1 MESKPKLPLAGIS
14 TNTFNNSKI
23 NSSTPIP
30 KQNAKER
37 MRRLQAI
44 CRKGQDPLSTI
55 KKEITIKSEGK
66 CETRKRKVQH
76 IDTPL
81 GKRFACAQFGG
92 VNQRL
97 TQWMRE
103 GTRII
108 VKLRAFAPG
117 RAQQRGPNRM
127 LQGAIVAFDKHWNLI
142 LRDVDEAYFPSLRL
156 GKVQAM
162 PRAMP
167 KSIRYEIEGNAKKG
181 RQILI
186 RHLKCSFI
194 TGSSIV
200 MIHEG

>member
-1 MESKPKLPLAGIS
+1 MENKAKLPLTGIS
-14 TNTFNNSKI
+14 PNTLNNTKI
-23 NSSTPIP
+23 SSSTPAKP

-37 MRRLQAI
+37 MRRLKTI
-44 CRKGQDPLSTI
+44 CIRGQEPLSI
-55 KKEITIKSEGK
+55 KREIKTERN
-66 CETRKRKVQH
+66 CEIRRRKVQH
-76 IDTPL
+76 IDTSL
-81 GKRFACAQFGG
+81 GKRFACSTFGG
-92 VNQRL
+92 VYERL
-97 TQWMRE
+97 SQWMRE

-108 VKLRAFAPG
+108 IKLRAFAPG

-127 LQGAIVAFDKHWNLI
+127 LQGSIVAFDKHWNLV

-162 PRAMP
+162 PGAMP
-167 KSIRYEIEGNAKKG
+167 KSIRYEIEGNARKG
-181 RQILI
+181 RPTLI